1 MIRRIPEVFAS
12 RSLIVIFAATIVF
25 HLFVLGGIIPFDM
38 VWGGRLQTADEMRSF
53 EIISIVLNI
62 LMMIVVAMRSNL
74 IPIAHNTTIVR
85 VLLWMMTGLFLLN
98 TIGNLASINETEK
111 LIFTPITFVLSILCL
126 RLALPP
132 EKRAT

>member
-12 RSLIVIFAATIVF
+12 RSMIVIFAATIVF
-25 HLFVLGGIIPFDM
+25 HFLVLGAIIPFDM

-53 EIISIVLNI
+53 EIISIVLNL
-62 LMMIVVAMRSNL
+62 LMMFVVAIRSSIL
-74 IPIAHNTTIVR
+74 PIAHNPTFIR
-85 VLLWMMTGLFLLN
+85 VLLWLMTGLFLLN
-98 TIGNLASINETEK
+98 TIGNLTSVHETEK